1 MINLLC
7 IDWLCSVYPTHYS
20 GLSGEDL
27 GEGDAGEEGEEG
39 EEGESRTGE
48 GGEKV

>member
-7 IDWLCSVYPTHYS
+7 IDWLCSVYPTHHS

-27 GEGDAGEEGEEG
+27 GEGDAGEEGKEG
-39 EEGESRTGE
+39 EEGECRTGE

>member
-39 EEGESRTGE
+39 ESRTGE